1 MAQYSLGKLASVLA
15 GVGRDP
21 CGSGLQCQAAS
32 RLRGGRSKVTFSQ
45 SNFSN
50 LRAYVLLT
58 SRVVSTEHKGCE
70 LFLFKSLFRGGILKG
85 SDFYLTLVI
94 YIKYYIC
101 IFQNIYICM
110 YIYVYS

>member
-1 MAQYSLGKLASVLA
+1 M
-15 GVGRDP
+15 
-21 CGSGLQCQAAS
+21 
-32 RLRGGRSKVTFSQ
+32 TFSQ

-50 LRAYVLLT
+50 VRAYVLLT

-101 IFQNIYICM
+101 IFQNIYMYVHIC
-110 YIYVYS
+110 I